1 MNILFLGGGKRV
13 SMARLFK
20 RAGASRIVSYE
31 GTTHSPISI
40 EGKVIAGRR
49 WKATDIIDD
58 LTRVCREENIDVIV
72 PFVDGA
78 VAVAARL
85 ATETGI
91 FAPVCTA
98 RQAESMFDK
107 VEAARIFAEAGIP
120 IPHTYSTDSNIG
132 RWIAKPRHGSASKGI
147 EIIDTRDHLDRVL
160 AHAGDFLIQERI
172 DHRDE
177 YTVDCY
183 VSVASGEP
191 LAIVPRKR
199 IEVSGGEVVRTE
211 TVIFPEIVDLTRRV
225 LAATGL
231 RGAVTVQ
238 FIHDLDTNRCLL
250 MEINPRLGGGAVC
263 SVLAQ
268 ADIPALILAE
278 AKGETPQFITY
289 RPYTEI
295 ARYPQEVA
303 FFN

>member
-20 RAGASRIVSYE
+20 RAGATKIVSYE

-40 EGKVIAGRR
+40 EGKVIAGLR
-49 WKATDIIDD
+49 WSDPYVVND
-58 LTRVCREENIDVIV
+58 LARVCRDEKIDVIV

-85 ATETGI
+85 AQETGI
-91 FAPVCTA
+91 FAPVCTPA
-98 RQAESMFDK
+98 QAEAMFDK
-107 VEAARIFAEAGIP
+107 IEASRIFAEAGMP
-120 IPHTYSTDSNIG
+120 IPQSYSPDSEIAK
-132 RWIAKPRHGSASKGI
+132 WIAKPRHGSASKGI
-147 EIIDTRDHLDRVL
+147 EIIDTPDQLCRVL
-160 AHAGDFLIQERI
+160 EHAGDFIVQERI

-183 VSVASGEP
+183 VSVKSGEP

-225 LAATGL
+225 LSATGL

-238 FIHDLDTNRCLL
+238 FIHDLDANRCLL

-278 AKGETPQFITY
+278 AKGETPHFITY

>member
-1 MNILFLGGGKRV
+1 MNVLFLGGGKRV

-20 RAGASRIVSYE
+20 RAGAKKIVSYE
-31 GTTHSPISI
+31 GTTNSPISI
-40 EGKVIAGRR
+40 EGKVIAGLR
-49 WKATDIIDD
+49 WSHPGVIDD
-58 LTRVCREENIDVIV
+58 LELICREEVVDVVI

-78 VAVAARL
+78 VGVAARL
-85 ATETGI
+85 AEKTGI
-91 FAPVCTA
+91 FSPACTA
-98 RQAESMFDK
+98 EQAEAMFDK
-107 VEAARIFAEAGIP
+107 VEAARIFAQAGIP
-120 IPHTYSTDSNIG
+120 IPETYAPGSAVTA
-132 RWIAKPRHGSASKGI
+132 WIAKPRHGSASKGI
-147 EIIDTRDHLDRVL
+147 RQIDSPDDLAKIL
-160 AHAGDFLIQERI
+160 AHADDYLIQQRI

-183 VSVASGEP
+183 VSMHSGEP

-199 IEVSGGEVVRTE
+199 MEVSGGEVVRTE

-225 LAATGL
+225 LAATNL

-238 FIHDLDTNRCLL
+238 FIHDLDNDRCLL

-278 AKGETPQFITY
+278 ARGETPQFMTY

>member
-1 MNILFLGGGKRV
+1 M

-20 RAGASRIVSYE
+20 RAGAKKIVSYE
-31 GTTHSPISI
+31 ATTHSPISI
-40 EGKVIAGRR
+40 EGKVIAGLR
-49 WKATDIIDD
+49 WSNPGIIDD
-58 LTRVCREENIDVIV
+58 LARVCREYDIDIVV

-85 ATETGI
+85 AENTGI
-91 FAPVCTA
+91 FSPSCTA
-98 RQAESMFDK
+98 PQAEAMFDK
-107 VEAARIFAEAGIP
+107 AAAACIFTEAGIP
-120 IPHTYSTDSNIG
+120 VPETYTPASNITA
-132 RWIAKPRHGSASKGI
+132 WIAKPRHGSASKGI
-147 EIIDTRDHLDRVL
+147 VEIDTTDQLAKILDHADEY
-160 AHAGDFLIQERI
+160 LIQQRI
-172 DHRDE
+172 DRRDE

-183 VSVASGEP
+183 VSMHSGEP

-211 TVIFPEIVDLTRRV
+211 TVIFPEIVELTRKA
-225 LAATGL
+225 LAATRL

-238 FIHDLDTNRCLL
+238 FIHDLDNNRCLL

-268 ADIPALILAE
+268 ADIPALIIAE
-278 AKGETPQFITY
+278 ARGEKPGFKTY

>member
-20 RAGASRIVSYE
+20 RAGATKIVSYE
-31 GTTHSPISI
+31 GTTHSPISL

-49 WKATDIIDD
+49 WSDPAILED
-58 LTRVCREENIDVIV
+58 LTRVCREEEIDVIV

-85 ATETGI
+85 SEETGI
-91 FAPVCTA
+91 FSPVSTA
-98 RQAESMFDK
+98 EQAEAMFDK
-107 VEAARIFAEAGIP
+107 IEASRIFAEAGIP
-120 IPHTYSTDSNIG
+120 IPQSYSADSEIEQ
-132 RWIAKPRHGSASKGI
+132 WIAKPRHGSASKGI
-147 EIIDTRDHLDRVL
+147 EIIDTKDQLDRVL
-160 AHAGDFLIQERI
+160 AHAEDFLVQERI

-183 VSVASGEP
+183 VSVKTGEP

-211 TVIFPEIVDLTRRV
+211 TVIFPEIVDITRRV

-238 FIHDLDTNRCLL
+238 FIHDLDANRCLL
-250 MEINPRLGGGAVC
+250 MEINPRLGGGVVC